1 MVKLLS
7 VFTYI
12 TGSNYWLSSA
22 YFSLFSFCGLWALI
36 NRITTTYPGSS
47 KAALFSFVFYPSVL
61 FWGSGISK
69 ETIFLGGFGFLLSWF
84 WPYFISSGPVKAY
97 KWIFAILIMVLLVK
111 LKYYYMAVFIP
122 VLVTSNIVRWVLPEQ
137 ENRLR
142 RNLYWLFIF
151 TIILFTANWL
161 HPNLRIDQLAALI
174 KTNGQDILART
185 SLAAA
190 IDFIDYPVPSTWMAM
205 NFPWAII
212 TGLFRPNIGD
222 WGTFLQNLAV
232 LEHVTILVML
242 VDGLRTFNRHQPQ
255 IHHLFPCIIYI
266 LILSGML
273 ALSTPN
279 FGTLVRYKVS
289 FMPVFIFIILYRS
302 IWWNKLTAK
311 LP

>member
-97 KWIFAILIMVLLVK
+97 KWIFAILIMLLLVK

-142 RNLYWLFIF
+142 GNLYWLFIF
-151 TIILFTANWL
+151 TIILFTASWL

-174 KTNGQDILART
+174 KTNGQDVLART

-205 NFPWAII
+205 NFP
-212 TGLFRPNIGD
+212 
-222 WGTFLQNLAV
+222 
-232 LEHVTILVML
+232 
-242 VDGLRTFNRHQPQ
+242 
-255 IHHLFPCIIYI
+255 
-266 LILSGML
+266 
-273 ALSTPN
+273 
-279 FGTLVRYKVS
+279 
-289 FMPVFIFIILYRS
+289 
-302 IWWNKLTAK
+302 
-311 LP
+311 